1 MRVQDN
7 CTNAVEWVVR
17 GTLRPTDDELTV
29 LRKTLV
35 APLSL
40 LLLFVTVLLSIMNRE
55 NLTRPISPYVFTLA
69 FTTGTFCYVM
79 LFQSMRYS
87 EFTVVLIGYTFI
99 VMMWDLEAINAA
111 DFRCWPMFVLIVD
124 LMLVSKVPDKHT
136 VVYLGVISLW
146 LILVAVEDM
155 TRFGL
160 YDLFAT
166 EYIYEQR
173 IKSVMCDKPPCA
185 RSLERSISTLFSS
198 VTVFMVDFLIT
209 RDFSK
214 TVRAE
219 KHRMQAAVDTADK
232 VARALGDF
240 DLDGAADVLDENEQ
254 LPERLSEAFLNIL
267 FNLKAYRPFLP
278 DALFEE
284 LRSRRTV
291 CQPDSPSALAVRVP
305 PGSNTGKACLVFT
318 DIVKS
323 TATWEACPEGMKK
336 GLKLHNE
343 IIRQCI
349 LQYSGYE
356 VKTIGDAFMVAF
368 ETVSS
373 ALNFGLDVQERLLD
387 APWPPALYDLPQ
399 CSKDVDGI
407 WAGIRVRIGVHQ
419 GDVELE
425 TNGITGAQ
433 VVYLRATCS
442 RYSCTSV

>member
-79 LFQSMRYS
+79 LFQSM
-87 EFTVVLIGYTFI
+87 L
-99 VMMWDLEAINAA
+99 
-111 DFRCWPMFVLIVD
+111 
-124 LMLVSKVPDKHT
+124 
-136 VVYLGVISLW
+136 VYLGVISLW

-284 LRSRRTV
+284 LRSRRT
-291 CQPDSPSALAVRVP
+291 
-305 PGSNTGKACLVFT
+305 
-318 DIVKS
+318 
-323 TATWEACPEGMKK
+323 
-336 GLKLHNE
+336 
-343 IIRQCI
+343 
-349 LQYSGYE
+349 
-356 VKTIGDAFMVAF
+356 
-368 ETVSS
+368 
-373 ALNFGLDVQERLLD
+373 
-387 APWPPALYDLPQ
+387 
-399 CSKDVDGI
+399 
-407 WAGIRVRIGVHQ
+407 
-419 GDVELE
+419 
-425 TNGITGAQ
+425 
-433 VVYLRATCS
+433 
-442 RYSCTSV
+442 